1 MSTGASTQRRA
12 LSRQYKESVRTMG
25 VYVIRNTESQR
36 VVLRASLNLE
46 GAINR
51 DRFELRLG
59 CHRDV
64 TLQADWRRLGEAGLH
79 FEVLEAIKPRPGSED
94 DPREVLSL
102 SLALWQEELRQPGA
116 ST

>member
-12 LSRQYKESVRTMG
+12 LSRQYKERARTMG
-25 VYVIRNTESQR
+25 VYAIRNTESQR
-36 VVLRASLNLE
+36 VLLRASLNLE

-59 CHRDV
+59 CHRDAA
-64 TLQADWRRLGEAGLH
+64 LQAAWRRLGEAGVR
-79 FEVLEAIKPRPGSED
+79 FEVLEAIEPRPGSDD
-94 DPREVLSL
+94 DPREVLAL
-102 SLALWQEELRQPGA
+102 SLALWQQELRLPGA